1 MALSCLFAASLMLAV
16 GMPPSSAQTE
26 DLPILFVHG
35 NGGSAAL
42 WHTIVWRFES
52 NGYDPSLLHAVDMPS
67 PAAPAD
73 DRLDEPNRSTTTDQ
87 RDDLAAAVRRV
98 LHATGQNR
106 VILVGSSRGGNAI
119 RNYIKTGGGHTTVAL
134 AILGGTPSH
143 GVFRSSDAPGSEFN
157 QLGEFLSALNAG
169 SEVHPDV
176 PFVTL
181 RSDSNDKYA
190 QPAVLT
196 QTNGEAFGAGYD
208 SPALRGA
215 RNLVVSGLDHREIA
229 FHPRAFREIYRA
241 ATGRPPATLAVVP
254 QPRVAV
260 SGLVSGFANGE
271 ATNLPVANAAVT
283 VHEVDPHTG
292 ARLGAPV
299 LRTTT
304 GQDGR
309 WGPLFG
315 APTTYYELVVAAD
328 GYPTTHVYRTP
339 FPRSTDLVRIRLAP
353 LPDGFADAPAI
364 VTMTRPRGYFGHGR
378 DTFTMD
384 GRVPDGIAP
393 GVPTTS
399 EATMVFTDPDGRS
412 VEVVFNDEA
421 LTVRTAPLAEGRVVI
436 AEFHY

>member
-1 MALSCLFAASLMLAV
+1 MALRWLFAASLMLAV
-16 GMPPSSAQTE
+16 GMPPSSAQTQE
-26 DLPILFVHG
+26 LPILFVHG
-35 NGGSAAL
+35 NGDSAAV
-42 WHTIVWRFES
+42 WHTTVWRFES
-52 NGYDPSLLHAVDMPS
+52 NGYDPSLLHAVDMRS

-73 DRLDEPNRSTTTDQ
+73 DRVDEPNRSTTTDQ
-87 RDDLAAAVRRV
+87 RDELAAAVQRV
-98 LHATGQNR
+98 LDATGQGR
-106 VILVGSSRGGNAI
+106 VILVGSSRGGNAV
-119 RNYIKTGGGHTTVAL
+119 RNYVKTGGGHTTVAV
-134 AILGGTPSH
+134 AILCGTPSH
-143 GVFRSSDAPGSEFN
+143 GVFRSPDVPGSEFN

-181 RSDSNDKYA
+181 RSDANDKYA
-190 QPAVLT
+190 QPTALT
-196 QTNGEAFGAGYD
+196 QTNGGVRGAGYD

-271 ATNLPVANAAVT
+271 VTNLPVANAAVT

-315 APTTYYELVVAAD
+315 APTAYYELVVAAD

-339 FPRSTDLVRIRLAP
+339 FPRSTDLVRVRLAP

-399 EATMVFTDPDGRS
+399 EATRVFTDPDGRS
-412 VEVVFNDEA
+412 VEVVFNDET
-421 LTVRTAPLAEGRVVI
+421 LTVRTAPLAEGHVVI